1 MPWLIGLL
9 ALVVLLVGCG
19 ARAPSLALTEWT
31 FVAPN
36 GKPARQVKLPE
47 MFDDELPRQV
57 VDYKLVRDV
66 VVPPQL
72 QGAPLTFSIESL
84 PAMATLHADGIEA
97 TALGVRPFDRY
108 HATGPLRWRVPAA
121 ASDDGVIHFELT
133 VHHRW
138 RQSAW
143 VESVPTLDTEEQGS
157 SRLVL
162 VETFNRGV
170 AAAALATASLVV
182 LLYGFLFLSMQGPK
196 RNVYKLFALG
206 GLATMFYP
214 AFQLGLTQPLFG
226 IFEAEIVGSM
236 LIVAAVT
243 AVYFS
248 HAYFDLPPPHIAWK
262 GWVSFAAVAAA
273 LASTPFRAIELLAPL
288 ILATVVANM
297 VMQTLLLVRLRRLD
311 PKPQNLYLIVLAW
324 PATAVFGLPDM
335 LAWLGHGDILGPWRP
350 AALGM
355 TLISLAQAMSL
366 LREHLLSLS
375 RADVLNAEL
384 ASRVNL
390 LESKQRE
397 VELLNDELR
406 RQIGA
411 RTRQLAV
418 SLAHGETP
426 FFPGVELGPGAVI
439 EDRYRVL
446 RRIGEGGM
454 GAVYEV
460 ERVSDKSHFALKTL
474 TGMNDPFARAR
485 FAREAQIAA
494 NVKHPNVVA
503 LVDFDVA
510 KEGYLF
516 LVMEFVAG
524 NTLHEV
530 RRRTRDVPWTLYVLA
545 QVAEGLDA
553 IHAQGIVHRDLKP
566 TNVLLSR
573 GTDGRR
579 PLVKITDF
587 GVSSLLDDDN
597 HQSSMRMLAAAS
609 ATETD
614 DLPPMSMPPGVP
626 VPPESDGMDLTTRR
640 APMLSGAYGQAVP
653 EAKDDL
659 TKTGAVF
666 GTPNYMAAEL
676 TAGAKSAT
684 RAADVF
690 SLAVIAWELF
700 TFRRP
705 FEECPVRAQL
715 NGRPLPPVPRF
726 EIACPTLPRRLLD
739 LLNRGLQ
746 HDPALR
752 PGASE
757 LAAALRD
764 AFAFTDE
771 AMRQLD
777 TKRP

>member
-1 MPWLIGLL
+1 MTSADCASLRDRAHRVAWL
-9 ALVVLLVGCG
+9 ALVALVSCLAGCSSSPAPSMTLREWTLLVPG
-19 ARAPSLALTEWT
+19 
-31 FVAPN
+31 
-36 GKPARQVKLPE
+36 GKPSRPVVLPE
-47 MFDDELPRQV
+47 MLDHDLPRKA
-57 VDYKLVRDV
+57 VDYTLARDV
-66 VVPPQL
+66 IVPPEL
-72 QGAPLTFSIESL
+72 RRGPLTLSIESL
-84 PAMATLHADGIEA
+84 PAMATLRVDGIEA
-97 TALGVRPFDRY
+97 TALGVRAFDRY

-121 ASDDGVIHFELT
+121 ATEDGVVHLELT

-143 VESVPTLDTEEQGS
+143 VESAPTLDAEPQGS

-170 AAAALATASLVV
+170 AAAALATAAIVV
-182 LLYGFLFLSMQGPK
+182 LLYGFLFLSMRGPK

-206 GLATMFYP
+206 GAATMFYP
-214 AFQLGLTQPLFG
+214 AFLLGLTQPLFG

-248 HAYFDLPPPHIAWK
+248 HAYFDLPPPHVAWK

-273 LASTPFRAIELLAPL
+273 LASNPFRAIELLAPL
-288 ILATVVANM
+288 ILATVLANM
-297 VMQTLLLVRLRRLD
+297 IVQTILLVRLRRRT
-311 PKPQNLYLIVLAW
+311 PQPQNLYLIVLAW
-324 PATAVFGLPDM
+324 PATAVLGLPDM
-335 LAWLGHGDILGPWRP
+335 LAWLGRGDILGPWRP

-375 RADVLNAEL
+375 RADELNAEL

-397 VELLNDELR
+397 VEVLNDELR

-411 RTRQLAV
+411 RSRQLAV

-426 FFPGVELGPGAVI
+426 LFAGVELEPGAVI
-439 EDRYRVL
+439 EERYLVV

-460 ERVSDKSHFALKTL
+460 ERLADKNHFALKTL
-474 TGMNDPFARAR
+474 TGVNDPFARAR

-503 LVDFDVA
+503 VVDFDVA

-516 LVMEFVAG
+516 LVMELVAG

-587 GVSSLLDDDN
+587 GVSSLLAEDA
-597 HQSSMRMLAAAS
+597 QASVRLLAATS
-609 ATETD
+609 AYDTG
-614 DLPPMSMPPGVP
+614 DLPPMSAPP
-626 VPPESDGMDLTTRR
+626 
-640 APMLSGAYGQAVP
+640 AVP
-653 EAKDDL
+653 ESADEL
-659 TKTGAVF
+659 TQTGAVF

-690 SLAVIAWELF
+690 SLAVIGWELF

-705 FEECPVRAQL
+705 FAECPVRAQL

-726 EIACPTLPRRLLD
+726 EEACPTLPPRLLD

-746 HDPALR
+746 HDPAVR
-752 PGASE
+752 PGANE

-764 AFAFTDE
+764 AFAYIDPT
-771 AMRQLD
+771 MRQLD
-777 TKRP
+777 SSTPSERSVTRRS